1 MTNASISPVFI
12 SGSVAYDTIM
22 VFAGHFKDHIL
33 PDQTHNINVSFFAP
47 SMRKEYGGCAA
58 NIAYNLNALG
68 GKAIVLAAIGKD
80 GAEYAQH
87 IARSGVDISAM
98 YHSSDEYTAQAY
110 ITTDLSNN
118 QITAFHPGAMVQAQ
132 RSVIASH
139 DASKSSALGIIAP
152 NGKDAML
159 EHAAGFKAAG
169 IPFIFDPGQ
178 AMPLF
183 SGDEFKAFIAQA
195 HAVTVND
202 YECALLCERTGWTEQ
217 QIAGMVHA
225 MIVTRG
231 EKGST
236 VYENGVVTHIPVIA
250 ISAAV
255 DPTGCGDAFRGG
267 LLYGLS
273 NHWNWANSARLG
285 SVMGGIKIEQQGGQN
300 HAASQAAV
308 EPRLK
313 AAFGLTF

>member
-1 MTNASISPVFI
+1 MTTPTPRPVFI

-58 NIAYNLNALG
+58 NIAYTLNALG

-80 GAEYAQH
+80 GGEYTQH
-87 IARSGVDISAM
+87 IESTGVDVSVM
-98 YHSSDEYTAQAY
+98 YHSTDQYTAQAF

-132 RSVIASH
+132 RSVV
-139 DASKSSALGIIAP
+139 SKHPLSTPQALGIIAP
-152 NGKDAML
+152 NGKDAMV
-159 EHAAGFKAAG
+159 EHAASFKAAG
-169 IPFIFDPGQ
+169 MPFIFDPGQ

-183 SGDEFKAFIAQA
+183 SGDEFKALIAQA
-195 HAVTVND
+195 HAITVND
-202 YECALLCERTGWTEQ
+202 YECALLCERTGWSEQ

-231 EKGST
+231 EKGCT
-236 VYENGVVTHIPVIA
+236 VYENSNVTHVPVIN
-250 ISAAV
+250 ISGAV

-273 NHWNWANSARLG
+273 NHWTWADSARLG

-300 HAASQAAV
+300 HAATKEAV
-308 EPRLK
+308 TPRLK
-313 AAFGLTF
+313 SAFGLSL